1 MDMALKTL
9 AWTLCLS
16 AVLIS
21 PVLAQPDGS
30 LAGLHDAL
38 RLRPEQE
45 QSWQIFQRASTSDPN
60 DQARHRDAF
69 ERMGQLRAPD
79 RMNLSI
85 QMMQADLAEMRR
97 RTDAL
102 STFYAML
109 SPEQQ
114 NIFDRQT
121 APPAR

>member
-1 MDMALKTL
+1 MALKTL
-9 AWTLCLS
+9 SLALCLS
-16 AVLIS
+16 AVLIA

-30 LAGLHDAL
+30 MAGLHDAL

-45 QSWQIFQRASTSDPN
+45 QSWQTFQRASTPDPN
-60 DQARHRDAF
+60 DEARHRDAF
-69 ERMGQLRAPD
+69 ARMGQLRTPD

-85 QMMQADLAEMRR
+85 QLMQADLAEMRR

-102 STFYAML
+102 SAFYAML
-109 SPEQQ
+109 SPDQQ

-121 APPAR
+121 APPQR